1 MSVGNDLNGIS
12 DSSSVWT
19 DEGLEQLL
27 KVDRSFAMTDLLG
40 RFLAS
45 ILEISGMRVHN
56 WLGGKNQ
63 EMESTIQK
71 LTWAAQV
78 YYPPA

>member
-27 KVDRSFAMTDLLG
+27 KVDQSFAMTECWGDFWPVFRKYLG
-40 RFLAS
+40 
-45 ILEISGMRVHN
+45 
-56 WLGGKNQ
+56 
-63 EMESTIQK
+63 
-71 LTWAAQV
+71 
-78 YYPPA
+78 

>member
-56 WLGGKNQ
+56 
-63 EMESTIQK
+63 
-71 LTWAAQV
+71 
-78 YYPPA
+78 